1 MLTKSSTERGEAMQG
16 MRQTAEKT
24 SVASVLSLDHDR
36 LDDLFGAT
44 QQAMAAGRF
53 TDATSLFA
61 QFRAGLERH
70 IRIEEDL
77 VFPAFER
84 LARIQAEAGP
94 TAVMRIEHRAI
105 ERLLEAVGEKL
116 AQGRGASGEAAE
128 LQRVL
133 AAHNMKE
140 ESVLYPMT
148 DSLAGPDGARELVLA
163 MELP

>member
-1 MLTKSSTERGEAMQG
+1 MRETREAP
-16 MRQTAEKT
+16 EKA
-24 SVASVLSLDHDR
+24 SVATVLSLDHDR
-36 LDDLFGAT
+36 LDGLFGAMR
-44 QQAMAAGRF
+44 QATAAGRLS
-53 TDATSLFA
+53 DATSHFA

-84 LARIQAEAGP
+84 LARMPAEAGP
-94 TAVMRIEHRAI
+94 TAVMRVEHRAI
-105 ERLLEAVGEKL
+105 ERLLAAVGDKL
-116 AQGRGASGEAAE
+116 AQGRDASGEAAE
-128 LQRVL
+128 LQRTL
-133 AAHNMKE
+133 EAHNMKE